1 MQSVYIEQ
9 PLKRYLLNMQVL
21 ADELE
26 ARQQE
31 HLFYNRNETPTL
43 EGIRFYRKNHRPQ
56 EQFVYLILPE
66 DSDRDFRSY
75 ENIHFIVFG
84 STDLHNFSFSSSVI
98 ALPEDCDPLAL
109 YNVLQQIFDKYHL
122 WSKALQWA
130 LQSQTPLIKML
141 EASREIFENPIFI
154 HDTDFYILA
163 CPRWVEGMLH
173 WEKEPRTGRDMVPLE
188 LINEFKVDQEYLSTL
203 VERRVSMF
211 SAAIRGYR
219 ILYSNLW
226 NGDRYDGRVCVDE
239 LERPLRKSDYLHLTY
254 LSEMLALSLSHQK
267 LLWRSLDSDLDRFL
281 TQALDGSNMDYQD
294 LQTYLRY
301 LSWNM
306 EDTYIV
312 LKIAPEGVECGNITP
327 AGLFGYI
334 EAQIAEGR
342 ALLYREDIAVVVN
355 LTAAKTSLSAILS
368 GLAYI
373 LREGLFRMG
382 VSTELTQ
389 FSDLHDGYTQASV
402 ALNCG
407 KASGSMLWYYHFED
421 YALDY
426 LLDCGRRQIQPRLLG
441 SEKLRRLQAYD
452 AENHTELY
460 HTLEVYLQLERNVVQ
475 TAKALFVHRST
486 LFYRLDRI
494 KKLVELDLDNESV
507 RLYLQLSFLL
517 NRIKQ

>member
-1 MQSVYIEQ
+1 MQSVYIEH

-21 ADELE
+21 TDELE
-26 ARQQE
+26 ARQQD
-31 HLFYNRNETPTL
+31 HVFHNRNETPAL
-43 EGIRFYRKNHRPQ
+43 VGIRFYRRNQRPQ
-56 EQFVYLILPE
+56 ESYVYLVLPE
-66 DSDRDFRSY
+66 DMDRDFRSY
-75 ENIHFIVFG
+75 ENVHFIVFG
-84 STDLHNFSFSSSVI
+84 RTDLHNFSFSSSI
-98 ALPEDCDPLAL
+98 LSMSEDCDPLEV
-109 YNVLQQIFDKYHL
+109 YNEIQQIFDKYHL
-122 WSKALQWA
+122 WAKSLQWA

-141 EASREIFENPIFI
+141 EVSREIFENPIFI

-173 WEKEPRTGRDMVPLE
+173 WEKEPRTGRDIVPLD
-188 LINEFKVDQEYLSTL
+188 LINEFKLDQEYLSTL
-203 VERRVSMF
+203 VERHVAMF

-219 ILYSNLW
+219 ILYANLW

-281 TQALDGSNMDYQD
+281 SQALDGSNMDYQD
-294 LQTYLRY
+294 QQAHLRY
-301 LSWNM
+301 LSWDVN
-306 EDTYIV
+306 DTYIV
-312 LKIAPEGVECGNITP
+312 LKITPESAQMGNITP

-334 EAQIAEGR
+334 EAQITEGR
-342 ALLYREDIAVVVN
+342 ALLYRQDIAVVVN
-355 LTAAKTSLSAILS
+355 LTAAQTTTAAILS

-382 VSTELTQ
+382 VSTELTN
-389 FSDLHDGYTQASV
+389 FADLHDGYTQASV
-402 ALNCG
+402 ALRCG
-407 KASGSMLWYYHFED
+407 KSSGSMLWYYHFED

-452 AENHTELY
+452 AENNTELY

-475 TAKALFVHRST
+475 TAKTLFIHRST

-494 KKLVELDLDNESV
+494 RKLVELDLDKESE

-517 NRIKQ
+517 NRMEP

>member
-9 PLKRYLLNMQVL
+9 PLRRYLLNMQVL

-31 HLFYNRNETPTL
+31 HVFYNRNEQPL
-43 EGIRFYRKNHRPQ
+43 LDSIRFYRPRQRPE
-56 EQFVYLILPE
+56 EQYVYLVLPE
-66 DSDRDFRSY
+66 DCDRDFRSY

-84 STDLHNFSFSSSVI
+84 VTDLHNFSFTSSVI
-98 ALPEDCDPLAL
+98 SLPEHCDPMEI
-109 YNVLQQIFDKYHL
+109 YNVLQQVFDKYHL
-122 WSKALQWA
+122 WAKSLQWA
-130 LQSQTPLIKML
+130 MQSQTPLIKML
-141 EASREIFENPIFI
+141 EVSREIFENPLFI

-163 CPRWVEGMLH
+163 CPRWVEGMLQ
-173 WEKEPRTGRDMVPLE
+173 WEKEPRTGRDMVPLD

-203 VERRVSMF
+203 VERHVAMF

-239 LERPLRKSDYLHLTY
+239 LERPLRKSDYLHLAY
-254 LSEMLALSLSHQK
+254 LSDMLTMSLSQQK
-267 LLWRSLDSDLDRFL
+267 LLWRSMDSDLERFL
-281 TQALDGSNMDYQD
+281 TEALDGGNMDYQD
-294 LQTYLRY
+294 LQAHLRY
-301 LSWNM
+301 LAWDQH
-306 EDTYIV
+306 DTYLV
-312 LKIAPEGVECGNITP
+312 LKIAPESVECGSITP

-342 ALLYREDIAVVVN
+342 AFLYRQDIAVVVN
-355 LTAAKTSLSAILS
+355 LTAAKTTTPAILS

-382 VSTELTQ
+382 VSSELTQ
-389 FSDLHDGYTQASV
+389 FTDLHDGYTQASV
-402 ALNCG
+402 ALSCG
-407 KASGSMLWYYHFED
+407 KSSGSMLWYYHFED

-441 SEKLRRLQAYD
+441 SEKLRHLQAYD
-452 AENHTELY
+452 EENNTELY

-475 TAKALFVHRST
+475 TSKALFIHRST

-494 KKLVELDLDNESV
+494 RKLVELDLDQESV

-517 NRIKQ
+517 NRMKQ